1 MYSEWRICARVR
13 RTVSGPGKHPM
24 HKSTNTIRG
33 ERRRDRKVGVAD
45 ERQTGG
51 NRHTQLDSALGRY
64 GNGRTECQWTETLS
78 GILRVVG
85 DIFPGNWGKGPRCS
99 ATGDCADDRRLGHRQ
114 ISGRQIDS
122 RPKRNRCALEFSGTQ
137 PGAMVGNSV
146 MTQAPRTSKV
156 AALDHGLRSSFKDWA
171 VRRESRRAF
180 CKRADEAA

>member
-45 ERQTGG
+45 ERQTEEI
-51 NRHTQLDSALGRY
+51 D
-64 GNGRTECQWTETLS
+64 TLS
-78 GILRVVG
+78 STRHWDVMEMDEPNASGRKPC
-85 DIFPGNWGKGPRCS
+85 PGFFVSLATFSGQLGQGPRCS